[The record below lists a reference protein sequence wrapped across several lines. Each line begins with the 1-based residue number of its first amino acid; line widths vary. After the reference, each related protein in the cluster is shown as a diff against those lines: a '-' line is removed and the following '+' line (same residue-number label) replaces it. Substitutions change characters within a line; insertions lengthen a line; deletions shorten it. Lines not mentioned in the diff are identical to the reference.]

1 MKPSEDAS
9 IMVVDDQPANLK
21 LLEDM
26 LKVRGYKVRS
36 FPRGRLALAAAVQNP
51 PDLFLLD
58 INMPE
63 MNGYEVCQ
71 SLKSNPEL
79 SAAPVIFLSAL
90 SATEDKV
97 KAFQVGGADYITK
110 PFQLEEVQARVLTH
124 LKIHQLQRTLRQQND
139 LLEEAVND
147 RTKELKDAIKQLE
160 STHDETLRALDAETE
175 AAKKL
180 EEGNVRLLV
189 ANQRAND
196 MASEADKANAAKSE
210 FLANMSH
217 EIRTP
222 LNGIIGMTNLALDTR
237 LTAEQTE
244 YLETVKLSA
253 DALLN
258 VVSDILDFSKIE
270 AGKIELEEIVF
281 SLADCIEGTLKTIRF
296 RAEEKGLELGCD
308 IGTEVPHAVKGDPG
322 RLRQVL
328 LNLVGNAIKFT
339 DEGQVSLM
347 VAADAIEEKAS
358 SLHFIVSDSGVGI
371 APDKVDVIFES
382 FNQADASTTRHYGGT
397 GLGLTISRCLVRMM
411 GGRLWV
417 ESELGVGSRFHFTVR
432 LTTET
437 NRVAATEML
446 ASPAILQGMKVLI
459 VDDNGANRLILHSMV
474 KLWGM
479 NPTSVSDAEHA
490 LEELSAAENAH
501 DVFRLILTDMHMP
514 KMDGFGLVGQLKD
527 NVVLST
533 PAIMMLTSG
542 GQRGDVARCEE
553 LGVAAYLTKPVSL
566 AELRE
571 AVLRVLHAKRE
582 GLAAPLVSHYSLGD
596 KGDLLRSLRI
606 LLAEDNRV
614 NQKIA
619 IRLLEKRG
627 HHAVLAANGKEALE
641 ALAHASFDLVLMDV
655 HMPDM
660 DGLEATIAIREKEK
674 STGLHQPI
682 IAMTALAMK
691 GDRERCLAAGMDG
704 YLSKP
709 IDLGQLDEVLAA
721 YGDRRRGDIDVTGAE
736 NPFVG
741 PVNTTE
747 LLERI
752 NADRAF
758 LSELVWAFREEYPAM
773 IQDAREAILRR
784 DAAGVERI
792 GHALKGALGNL
803 AASVASGLAGE
814 MEAMGRAGNLEPA
827 GAKLLE
833 TEHQVRRALET
844 LDALLLEKW

>member
-1 MKPSEDAS
+1 MTPSENAS

-63 MNGYEVCQ
+63 MNGYELCEC
-71 SLKSNPEL
+71 LKSNPAL

-97 KAFQVGGADYITK
+97 KAFQAGGADYITK

-124 LKIHQLQRTLRQQND
+124 LKLHQLQRALRLQND
-139 LLEEAVND
+139 LLEEAVNH

-160 STHDETLRALDAETE
+160 STHDQTLRALDAETE
-175 AAKKL
+175 AANKL
-180 EEGNVRLLV
+180 QEINARLLA
-189 ANQRAND
+189 ANQRANEMAAVAD
-196 MASEADKANAAKSE
+196 MANAAKGE

-222 LNGIIGMTNLALDTR
+222 LNGIMGMTDLVLETE
-237 LTAEQTE
+237 LTAEQRD
-244 YLETVKLSA
+244 YLETAKFSA

-258 VVSDILDFSKIE
+258 VINDILDFSKIE
-270 AGKIELEEIVF
+270 AGKIELEEIIF
-281 SLADCIEGTLKTIRF
+281 SLTDCIEGALKTTKF
-296 RAEEKGLELGCD
+296 RANEKGLELVCD
-308 IGTEVPHAVKGDPG
+308 IEAEVPHTVRGDPG

-339 DEGQVSLM
+339 DEGEVGLK
-347 VAADAIEEKAS
+347 VIADVIEEKAS
-358 SLHFIVSDSGVGI
+358 NLHFIVSDSGVGI
-371 APDKVDVIFES
+371 TPEKVDMIFDS

-417 ESELGVGSRFHFTVR
+417 ESELGAGSRFHFTVR
-432 LTTET
+432 LITET
-437 NRVAATEML
+437 NSAAVTQAL
-446 ASPAILQGMKVLI
+446 ASPAV
-459 VDDNGANRLILHSMV
+459 
-474 KLWGM
+474 
-479 NPTSVSDAEHA
+479 
-490 LEELSAAENAH
+490 
-501 DVFRLILTDMHMP
+501 
-514 KMDGFGLVGQLKD
+514 
-527 NVVLST
+527 
-533 PAIMMLTSG
+533 
-542 GQRGDVARCEE
+542 
-553 LGVAAYLTKPVSL
+553 
-566 AELRE
+566 
-571 AVLRVLHAKRE
+571 
-582 GLAAPLVSHYSLGD
+582 PLVTRHSLRD
-596 KGDLLRSLRI
+596 KGEFLRSLRI

-641 ALAHASFDLVLMDV
+641 ALAQASFDLVLMDV

-660 DGLEATIAIREKEK
+660 DGIEATKAIREKEK
-674 STGLHQPI
+674 STGLHQPV

-709 IDLGQLDEVLAA
+709 IDLQQLDDVLAA
-721 YGDRRRGDIDVTGAE
+721 YADQRCSDVDVTQA
-736 NPFVG
+736 
-741 PVNTTE
+741 
-747 LLERI
+747 
-752 NADRAF
+752 
-758 LSELVWAFREEYPAM
+758 
-773 IQDAREAILRR
+773 
-784 DAAGVERI
+784 
-792 GHALKGALGNL
+792 
-803 AASVASGLAGE
+803 
-814 MEAMGRAGNLEPA
+814 
-827 GAKLLE
+827 
-833 TEHQVRRALET
+833 
-844 LDALLLEKW
+844 